1 PPHAQPHTLSLHDA
15 LPISLE
21 GIVAL
26 FALFL
31 VLALTVGFA
40 QAGEVGAAPRAQKV
54 VLLRSSA
61 VLVQDADTGE
71 VVINKN
77 SEAVV
82 PIASITKLMTAMVLL
97 DSGVDLSMRV
107 VLAREDVDRYKGSRS
122 RLRTGSVLTRDELL
136 LLALMASENRA
147 GAALGRTYPGG
158 TQAIVEAM
166 NEKAAELEMTDSHF
180 VDATGLSKRN
190 VSSARDLAKLVRAA
204 HGYPLIRE
212 YSTRDRATVTAFGR
226 PLSFRNTNGLV
237 RSSHWEIGLS
247 KTGYI
252 SEAGRR
258 LFERICRLR
267 EYYLTRAELA
277 LTRAHIAA
285 IAHFT
290 GTGGTLIEYG
300 SGESVKSR
308 LLLRAMRPSRYV
320 PVDISE
326 DALQAAAAR
335 LAREFPRL
343 DIVPV
348 MGDFSRPLP
357 LPVKGRRGSCAVYF
371 PGSTIGNLTPEEAQ
385 AFLAMTRGQAR
396 RMLVGVDLKK
406 DASVLYAAYND
417 AKGVTAA
424 FNLNLLRRINRE
436 LGGDFDLRGFAHYA
450 FYNPGPGRIEMH
462 LVSLARQTVS
472 VGEHRFAFDAGESIH
487 TENSYKYSIDEFQAL
502 AAQAGLR
509 GA

>member
-1 PPHAQPHTLSLHDA
+1 MQRRLH
-15 LPISLE
+15 PLE

-40 QAGEVGAAPRAQKV
+40 QAGEVSGAPRAQKV
-54 VLLRSSA
+54 MLLRSSA

-107 VLAREDVDRYKGSRS
+107 
-122 RLRTGSVLTRDELL
+122 

-158 TQAIVEAM
+158 TQALVEAM

-252 SEAGRR
+252 SEAGRC
-258 LFERICRLR
+258 L
-267 EYYLTRAELA
+267 
-277 LTRAHIAA
+277 
-285 IAHFT
+285 
-290 GTGGTLIEYG
+290 
-300 SGESVKSR
+300 V
-308 LLLRAMRPSRYV
+308 MRV
-320 PVDISE
+320 
-326 DALQAAAAR
+326 R
-335 LAREFPRL
+335 LASKDLIVVLL
-343 DIVPV
+343 DSWGKHSRV
-348 MGDFSRPLP
+348 GDANR
-357 LPVKGRRGSCAVYF
+357 
-371 PGSTIGNLTPEEAQ
+371 I
-385 AFLAMTRGQAR
+385 
-396 RMLVGVDLKK
+396 KK
-406 DASVLYAAYND
+406 WLESHTASQ
-417 AKGVTAA
+417 
-424 FNLNLLRRINRE
+424 R
-436 LGGDFDLRGFAHYA
+436 
-450 FYNPGPGRIEMH
+450 
-462 LVSLARQTVS
+462 S
-472 VGEHRFAFDAGESIH
+472 
-487 TENSYKYSIDEFQAL
+487 
-502 AAQAGLR
+502 
-509 GA
+509 